1 MDYRRRRTDVVRLRL
16 FMCFKGGSF
25 FPRVHAPRH
34 PNSAVRQYS
43 AFAEQLLACFA
54 PARASIPMSLALSLL
69 IIFLQSLPIESGKT
83 PDSMTAA
90 FQIISRVE
98 LP

>member
-34 PNSAVRQYS
+34 PNSAARQYS

-54 PARASIPMSLALSLL
+54 PARAGIPMSLALSLL
-69 IIFLQSLPIESGKT
+69 IIFFTVP
-83 PDSMTAA
+83 PY
-90 FQIISRVE
+90 
-98 LP
+98 

>member
-16 FMCFKGGSF
+16 FMCFKGGSSI
-25 FPRVHAPRH
+25 PRVHGPRY
-34 PNSAVRQYS
+34 PNSAARQYS
-43 AFAEQLLACFA
+43 AFADQLLACFA
-54 PARASIPMSLALSLL
+54 PASASIPMSLALSLL

>member
-34 PNSAVRQYS
+34 PNSAARQYS
-43 AFAEQLLACFA
+43 AFAEQLLACLA
-54 PARASIPMSLALSLL
+54 PARAGIPMSLALSLL
-69 IIFLQSLPIESGKT
+69 IIFLQSLPIELGKT

>member
-16 FMCFKGGSF
+16 FMCFKGGSSI
-25 FPRVHAPRH
+25 PRVHGPRY
-34 PNSAVRQYS
+34 PNSAARQYS
-43 AFAEQLLACFA
+43 AFADQLLASSA
-54 PARASIPMSLALSLL
+54 PARAGIPMSLAPSLL

>member
-1 MDYRRRRTDVVRLRL
+1 
-16 FMCFKGGSF
+16 
-25 FPRVHAPRH
+25 
-34 PNSAVRQYS
+34 
-43 AFAEQLLACFA
+43 
-54 PARASIPMSLALSLL
+54 MSLALSLL
-69 IIFLQSLPIESGKT
+69 IIFLQSLPIESDKT

>member
-1 MDYRRRRTDVVRLRL
+1 MPLSFNVSTAAAKSSTIA
-16 FMCFKGGSF
+16 KGTLNIEPIVERITLGL
-25 FPRVHAPRH
+25 
-34 PNSAVRQYS
+34 Y
-43 AFAEQLLACFA
+43 
-54 PARASIPMSLALSLL
+54 MSALSLL

>member
-25 FPRVHAPRH
+25 FPRVHDPRH
-34 PNSAVRQYS
+34 PNSAARQYS

-54 PARASIPMSLALSLL
+54 PARAGIPMSLALSLL
-69 IIFLQSLPIESGKT
+69 IFLQSLPIESGKT

>member
-34 PNSAVRQYS
+34 PNSAARQYS

-54 PARASIPMSLALSLL
+54 PTRAGIPMSLALSLL
-69 IIFLQSLPIESGKT
+69 IIFLQSLPIELGKT

>member
-16 FMCFKGGSF
+16 FMCFKGGSSI
-25 FPRVHAPRH
+25 PRVHGPRY
-34 PNSAVRQYS
+34 PNSAARQYS
-43 AFAEQLLACFA
+43 AFADQLLACFS

>member
-54 PARASIPMSLALSLL
+54 PARAGIPRSLALSLL
-69 IIFLQSLPIESGKT
+69 IIFLPSLPIESGTT

-90 FQIISRVE
+90 CQIISRVE

>member
-34 PNSAVRQYS
+34 PNSAARQYS

-54 PARASIPMSLALSLL
+54 PARAGIPMGLALSLL
-69 IIFLQSLPIESGKT
+69 IIFLQSLPIELGKT